1 MLYPLMLLGLLGLA
15 VPVILHLIQ
24 RQRLRPQVLAT
35 LQFLD
40 PQDAANAFAPVP
52 RDLLQ
57 LLLRLALLA
66 LFVLL
71 MARLLIG
78 DSDIGP
84 RTLAVVV
91 DGSLGAQRKWQ
102 GEQSLFERHKTQV
115 LELIDG
121 LRPEDRMSLTLVGD
135 RVREET
141 GFLRDKAELR
151 RIAEQFEVSDG
162 GGLGLVPAVRRTI
175 GQLGGRREVNGA
187 VLVFSDHLLANYQP
201 YVEDADREGAAL
213 RSALAR
219 GRVKLFLID
228 ERPQQGANLSVER
241 ASFHPERVYV
251 GASSRL
257 TAVVRN
263 HSEESQT
270 TQVRLSEGEQSD
282 ATRSLVL
289 EPGEAAHI
297 DLVHRFDAPADTTC
311 RVEIEDDVLPGDNH
325 YFVPMRIRDRRQ
337 VLLVAP
343 AGPGGADERGL
354 ELGHRAVDLLT
365 YALNPGEALGR
376 GAGTYVTLK
385 RVSPPGLAR
394 VSLPIYS
401 LVILFGVTDLPEQS
415 AKDLAAFVENGG
427 GVWLIPDGNL
437 SPLRFNEAFAPLLG
451 GFALGA
457 LKTADPVQTVARDEA
472 AIGSPL
478 LLPLL
483 REEWGNLSDIYFGEY
498 YGVQALGPAKVPLR
512 ASNGDPL
519 AVLVRRGRGRV
530 FVQLYSGGLAGGSL
544 PRSTAFVPMVQQ
556 LAAILGR
563 SGGGDRPDVLRVGEV
578 AHLDVPEFRSLK
590 GAVVVAGPQKKE
602 YPLTGPDAEEVR
614 VEGLLKAGAYEVTH
628 PAKKTGR
635 QRWLAVNP
643 VLGQSELR
651 PLDEADQAALF
662 GTDNVERL
670 PYTELADHFARRRE
684 VVPLMLVLVF
694 LAFTAEALF
703 GAWQS
708 RRKAR
713 QSERERV
720 AA

>member
-71 MARLLIG
+71 MARLLVG
-78 DSDIGP
+78 DSDFGP

-91 DGSLGAQRKWQ
+91 DGSLGTQRKWQ
-102 GEQSLFERHKTQV
+102 GEQSLFERHKAQV

-213 RSALAR
+213 RNALSR

-228 ERPQQGANLSVER
+228 EHPPQGANLSVER

-270 TQVRLSEGEQSD
+270 TQVRLSEGEQTD

-311 RVEIEDDVLPGDNH
+311 RVEIEDDVLPGDNR
-325 YFVPMRIRDRRQ
+325 YFVPMRIRERRQ

-427 GVWLIPDGNL
+427 GVWLIPDGIL

-451 GFALGA
+451 GFALG
-457 LKTADPVQTVARDEA
+457 
-472 AIGSPL
+472 G
-478 LLPLL
+478 
-483 REEWGNLSDIYFGEY
+483 
-498 YGVQALGPAKVPLR
+498 
-512 ASNGDPL
+512 
-519 AVLVRRGRGRV
+519 
-530 FVQLYSGGLAGGSL
+530 
-544 PRSTAFVPMVQQ
+544 
-556 LAAILGR
+556 
-563 SGGGDRPDVLRVGEV
+563 
-578 AHLDVPEFRSLK
+578 
-590 GAVVVAGPQKKE
+590 
-602 YPLTGPDAEEVR
+602 
-614 VEGLLKAGAYEVTH
+614 
-628 PAKKTGR
+628 
-635 QRWLAVNP
+635 
-643 VLGQSELR
+643 
-651 PLDEADQAALF
+651 
-662 GTDNVERL
+662 
-670 PYTELADHFARRRE
+670 
-684 VVPLMLVLVF
+684 
-694 LAFTAEALF
+694 
-703 GAWQS
+703 
-708 RRKAR
+708 
-713 QSERERV
+713 
-720 AA
+720 